1 MQWTN
6 EIAFWSIFT
15 LNCCV
20 KTKGED
26 TYNNLRLLYLR
37 TSLMKLSII
46 MALLTFSN
54 SFLFN
59 GEILTTFDL
68 TNL

>member
-6 EIAFWSIFT
+6 EMAFCSIFT

-20 KTKGED
+20 KTKGEVI
-26 TYNNLRLLYLR
+26 YNNPRLLYLGS
-37 TSLMKLSII
+37 TLTELSII
-46 MALLTFSN
+46 MVLHAFSN
-54 SFLFN
+54 SFSFN
-59 GEILTTFDL
+59 GEILTTFDF